1 MPNNYPCLKCVHM
14 PMCNISDFSF
24 LWHPPT
30 LRSLL
35 PNPNKDIHH
44 PQEQIHVPLT
54 YHPSPLLPTGF
65 VSLTCTLTKKI
76 VLFLILPL
84 LISFPLPLTEY
95 LWVPSYT
102 QSKILSYHHSAST
115 CPYTFTYTQIALYF
129 SSLHLNTACKT
140 HMQNHTY
147 IHPQLLTFCF
157 ASQCLHPHQLL

>member
-1 MPNNYPCLKCVHM
+1 MPNIYPCLKCVHM

-115 CPYTFTYTQIALYF
+115 CPYT
-129 SSLHLNTACKT
+129 CKT